1 MHLKKEMFLS
11 AVSIHCPPHC
21 TCLHYKILKQ
31 IGNNQISYEYDSRR
45 RLTRASNIDGTME
58 IVYDHNGLPLQVT
71 YPSGHTLTYGYNR
84 RSQRVSLADNNGF
97 RVTYH
102 YDEKYRLSEVRL
114 GESGDLVAQFEY
126 GNNGYLIRKI
136 LGNGA
141 QSTYSYVPG
150 TEQLFELRN
159 YLPNGT
165 LTSTFSYTYDEK
177 QRVTK
182 ISTDMGNWMYMYDAV
197 GQLIGWVDPSGDI
210 TELRYDSRGNR
221 IVEKR
226 NEREMSYS
234 VNNMNQYMAYNNS
247 DSFDFDHG
255 GNLRVKT
262 SNGSSEHFTFNAEGK
277 LVEVETP
284 DKR

>member
-1 MHLKKEMFLS
+1 M
-11 AVSIHCPPHC
+11 
-21 TCLHYKILKQ
+21 
-31 IGNNQISYEYDSRR
+31 
-45 RLTRASNIDGTME
+45 
-58 IVYDHNGLPLQVT
+58 
-71 YPSGHTLTYGYNR
+71 
-84 RSQRVSLADNNGF
+84 
-97 RVTYH
+97 
-102 YDEKYRLSEVRL
+102 
-114 GESGDLVAQFEY
+114 
-126 GNNGYLIRKI
+126 
-136 LGNGA
+136 
-141 QSTYSYVPG
+141 
-150 TEQLFELRN
+150 RN

-247 DSFDFDHG
+247 DSFDFDRA